1 VDVDPAA
8 ADAATLVGATPAPAQ
23 FDTGL
28 RPLSATPPPR
38 GPGLASLDSPAPKK
52 VLAASS
58 PEQRRR
64 REEITTMNPPLT
76 GTTVLRMVLGVL
88 LGVLS
93 VLSLAGGVLL
103 LLLWQQ
109 DRSSGVLST
118 QVERTWDVIPR
129 IHDIEVMV
137 AFLTVPFACA
147 WAALVTINVRRTTGV
162 RRSPIVPAVAIPAGV
177 FGVWLVGDLVV
188 APAETWVGQ
197 AIGIALQAVVL
208 LVPLLALEWVAVA
221 AEAPRRSLRVAAVLT
236 VLVLVQ
242 VQVLDGLS
250 SLELSLDPETWGR
263 LGAYLVIGAL
273 LVAMAALAINEGGRA
288 IEDAAHHRFTLR
300 RAFGATIVGQASP
313 RR

>member
-8 ADAATLVGATPAPAQ
+8 ADAATLVGASPGTAA
-23 FDTGL
+23 FETGL
-28 RPLSATPPPR
+28 RPLAATPPPR
-38 GPGLASLDSPAPKK
+38 GPGLASLDSPAPNKL
-52 VLAASS
+52 LAASS

-64 REEITTMNPPLT
+64 RQELTTMSAPLA
-76 GTTVLRMVLGVL
+76 GPTVLRMVLGVL

-109 DRSSGVLST
+109 DRSAGVLST
-118 QVERTWDVIPR
+118 QIDRTWDLVPR
-129 IHDIEVMV
+129 IHDIEVIV
-137 AFLTVPFACA
+137 AFLTVPFAAA

-162 RRSPIVPAVAIPAGV
+162 RRSPIVPAVAIPAAA

-188 APAETWVGQ
+188 APAENWVGQ
-197 AIGIALQAVVL
+197 AIGIALQAAVL

-221 AEAPRRSLRVAAVLT
+221 AEAPRRPMRVAFILT
-236 VLVLVQ
+236 ILVLVQ

-250 SLELSLDPETWGR
+250 TLKLSLDPEAWGR

-273 LVAMAALAINEGGRA
+273 LVALAALAANEGGRA
-288 IEDAAHHRFTLR
+288 IEDAAQHRFNLR
-300 RAFGATIVGQASP
+300 RTFGATVVGQASSP
-313 RR
+313 G